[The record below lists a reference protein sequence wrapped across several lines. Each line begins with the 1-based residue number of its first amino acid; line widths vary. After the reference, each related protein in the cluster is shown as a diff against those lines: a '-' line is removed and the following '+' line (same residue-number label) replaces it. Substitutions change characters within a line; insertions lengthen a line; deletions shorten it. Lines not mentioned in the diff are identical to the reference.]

1 MWKTPFRPVP
11 STTFFPQA
19 LCIFFHFST
28 APFSRP
34 VDFRFSTGCLSTF
47 HRACGIFSGC
57 EKPGIFTG
65 KFLKMPCLP
74 LRGRWPSV
82 SEVGG
87 SAPGSLGH
95 SPSHG
100 QARASPLS
108 EGAKAPPNSIR
119 RNSEALPPLCR
130 GSLFSVP
137 LDSASIYHA
146 QSSHPGGRGVP
157 RPYTEETILPAV
169 PYKLELIFA
178 VISRRL
184 F

>member
-57 EKPGIFTG
+57 ERPGIFTG

-119 RNSEALPPLCR
+119 RNSEALPSP
-130 GSLFSVP
+130 
-137 LDSASIYHA
+137 
-146 QSSHPGGRGVP
+146 PGGAFS
-157 RPYTEETILPAV
+157 L
-169 PYKLELIFA
+169 
-178 VISRRL
+178 SRQPLRRFLSLGQFRL
-184 F
+184 AGEACLAPTFQKRYCPPFLTDWN